1 MSLANFNPTIWS
13 AKLFVNLRK
22 ALVAMDIVNTDYE
35 GEIRSYGDRVKINEI
50 GPISISNYAKYGTL
64 TFAELT
70 SAQKEL
76 IIDQAKS
83 FSFKVD
89 DIDKAQNNP
98 KVMSSAMAQAA
109 YDMADT
115 IDQYIFGLYGQAG
128 VTNTTYMGSSASA
141 ISVSSGNVLLTLSF
155 AGRYLTE
162 KNVPTANRWMAISP
176 WLHQKIL
183 LAEIG
188 GVSASAIPK
197 IETGPVVPGYV
208 GQALGFSFY
217 VSNNIQDSATSVS
230 AIMAGNN
237 SAISYAG
244 QISTVKAVEL
254 ESSFGEGVKGLYVY
268 GSKVVRP
275 DALAALHLTEAA
287 G

>member
-115 IDQYIFGLYGQAG
+115 IDQYIFGLYAQAG
-128 VTNTTYMGSSASA
+128 VTNTTYMGSSSSA

-197 IETGPVVPGYV
+197 IETGSIVPGYV

-275 DALAALHLTEAA
+275 DALAVLHLTEAA

>member
-22 ALVAMDIVNTDYE
+22 ALVAMDIVNMDYE

-275 DALAALHLTEAA
+275 DALAVLHLTEAA